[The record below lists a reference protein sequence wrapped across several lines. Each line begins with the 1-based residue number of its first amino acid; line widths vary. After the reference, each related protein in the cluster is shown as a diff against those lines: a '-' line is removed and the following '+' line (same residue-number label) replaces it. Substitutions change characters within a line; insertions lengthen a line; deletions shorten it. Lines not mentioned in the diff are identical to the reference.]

1 VTLVQALATGLAV
14 GWGLRAGQWMTDA
27 ITGAVL
33 AAVANLRRRDS
44 MRSREPEPEQERRE
58 AHGSSG
64 RGTDGCPITCRW
76 YASAMS
82 HGTMHLEHT
91 AWPFTHLTG

>member
-14 GWGLRAGQWMTDA
+14 GWGLRAGLWMTDA

-44 MRSREPEPEQERRE
+44 MRVNGQAVCSKCMVPCDMADAYHRHVMGQPSVPRPEDP
-58 AHGSSG
+58 
-64 RGTDGCPITCRW
+64 
-76 YASAMS
+76 
-82 HGTMHLEHT
+82 
-91 AWPFTHLTG
+91 